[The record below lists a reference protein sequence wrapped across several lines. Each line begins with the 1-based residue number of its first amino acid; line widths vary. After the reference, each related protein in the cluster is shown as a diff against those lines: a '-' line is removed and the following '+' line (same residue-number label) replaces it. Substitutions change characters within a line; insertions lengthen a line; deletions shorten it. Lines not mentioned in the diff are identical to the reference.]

1 MRMDTADIL
10 KKVRQIE
17 IQTGKLV
24 EETFAGEYLSAF
36 KGQGI
41 EFAEVRE
48 YTPGDD
54 VRSIDWNVTA
64 RSGTPYV
71 KKFNEERELTLM
83 IACDVSAS
91 QRFGSFDK
99 FKQEAAAELAAL
111 FAFSALK
118 NGDKVG
124 LLLFSDQIE
133 LFVPPKKG
141 KKHILRLIRELV
153 AFEPRGTGTDIS
165 LALTTLSK
173 VIKRQGILIFISD
186 FLAEPE
192 TFAQPL
198 RLAAKKFDLIPVII
212 EDRLERALPAVHAC
226 LDVQDP
232 ERGEEKFLSLAS
244 SDLNRLLA
252 LRREVWSEQ
261 LRHLF
266 SPLKIEAILVDTA
279 QPPADP
285 VIEFFKR
292 RARKLRR

>member
-64 RSGTPYV
+64 RSATPYV

-124 LLLFSDQIE
+124 LLLFSDKVE

-141 KKHILRLIRELV
+141 KKHILRLIRELI
-153 AFEPRGTGTDIS
+153 AFEPQGTGTDIA
-165 LALTTLSK
+165 LALTMLSK

-186 FLAEPE
+186 FLAEPQS
-192 TFAQPL
+192 FAQPL

-212 EDRLERALPAVHAC
+212 EDRLEKALPAVHAC
-226 LDVQDP
+226 LTVRDP
-232 ERGEEKFLSLAS
+232 ETGEERFLSLAS
-244 SDLNRLLA
+244 AEFNQLLA
-252 LRREVWSEQ
+252 LRRDVWEKQ
-261 LRHLF
+261 LAEIF
-266 SPLKIEAILVDTA
+266 NPLKIEGILVDTA
-279 QPPADP
+279 LPPADP

-292 RARKLRR
+292 RARKIKR

>member
-48 YTPGDD
+48 YIPGDD

-64 RSGTPYV
+64 RSNTPYV

-91 QRFGSFDK
+91 QNFGSLAK

-118 NGDKVG
+118 NSDKVG
-124 LLLFSDQIE
+124 LLLFSDKVE

-153 AFEPRGTGTDIS
+153 AFEPTGTGTDIA
-165 LALTTLSK
+165 LALTTLNK

-186 FLAEPE
+186 FLAQTD

-212 EDRLERALPAVHAC
+212 QDKLETKLPRLPVFV
-226 LDVQDP
+226 DFQDP
-232 ERGEEKFLSLAS
+232 ETNERKFFSLAGANLHTQLTRWQT
-244 SDLNRLLA
+244 DWQQQLTA
-252 LRREVWSEQ
+252 L
-261 LRHLF
+261 F
-266 SPLKIEAILVDTA
+266 NPLKIEAIHVDPA
-279 QPPADP
+279 QSAADP
-285 VIEFFKR
+285 VIAFFKQ
-292 RARKLRR
+292 RARKIRR

>member
-41 EFAEVRE
+41 EFSEVRE

-64 RSGTPYV
+64 RSGTPFV

-124 LLLFSDQIE
+124 LLLFSDKIE

-153 AFEPRGTGTDIS
+153 AFEPEGAGTDIA
-165 LALTTLSK
+165 LALTTLNK
-173 VIKRQGILIFISD
+173 VIKRKGILILISD
-186 FLAEPE
+186 FLASPDS
-192 TFAQPL
+192 FAKPL

-212 EDRLERALPAVHAC
+212 EDKLEKALPLLHAC
-226 LDVQDP
+226 LDVRDP
-232 ERGEEKFLSLAS
+232 ETGETKFLSLGAPA
-244 SDLNRLLA
+244 LNQMLA
-252 LRREVWSEQ
+252 LRRDVWETE
-261 LRHLF
+261 LAALF
-266 SPLKIEAILVDTA
+266 NPLKTQAILVDPA
-279 QPPADP
+279 LPAADP
-285 VIEFFKR
+285 VIAFFKQ
-292 RARKLRR
+292 RARKVKR

>member
-24 EETFAGEYLSAF
+24 TETFAGEYLSAF

-64 RSGTPYV
+64 RSNTPFV

-99 FKQEAAAELAAL
+99 FKQDAAAELAAL

-124 LLLFSDQIE
+124 LLLFSDKVE

-153 AFEPRGTGTDIS
+153 AFEPTGTGTDLS
-165 LALTTLSK
+165 LALTTLNK
-173 VIKRQGILIFISD
+173 VIKRQGILILISD
-186 FLAEPE
+186 FLTP
-192 TFAQPL
+192 TDSFAKPL

-212 EDRLERALPAVHAC
+212 QDKLEKELPRLPIC
-226 LDVQDP
+226 IDIQDP
-232 ERGEEKFLSLAS
+232 ETGEEKFLSLAS
-244 SDLNRLLA
+244 SSISYFIQTRRKKWEEDLNRL
-252 LRREVWSEQ
+252 
-261 LRHLF
+261 F
-266 SPLKIEAILVDTA
+266 NPLKVEGILIDTA
-279 QPPADP
+279 QPTADP
-285 VIEFFKR
+285 VIAFFKQ
-292 RARKLRR
+292 RARRVQA

>member
-118 NGDKVG
+118 NSDKVG
-124 LLLFSDQIE
+124 LLLFSDRIE

-153 AFEPRGTGTDIS
+153 AFEPQGTGTDIS

-198 RLAAKKFDLIPVII
+198 RLASKKFDLIPVII
-212 EDRLERALPAVHAC
+212 EDRLERALPLVHAC
-226 LDVQDP
+226 LDVKDP
-232 ERGEEKFLSLAS
+232 ETGEEKFLSLGS
-244 SDLNRLLA
+244 GDLNRLLA
-252 LRREVWSEQ
+252 LRRKVWTQQ
-261 LRHLF
+261 LLHLF
-266 SPLKIEAILVDTA
+266 HPLKIEPILVDTA
-279 QPPADP
+279 RPAADP

>member
-48 YTPGDD
+48 YIPGDD

-64 RSGTPYV
+64 RNRTPFV

-91 QRFGSFDK
+91 QNFGSLEK
-99 FKQEAAAELAAL
+99 FKQETAAELAAL

-118 NGDKVG
+118 NSDKVG
-124 LLLFSDQIE
+124 LLLFSDKIE

-141 KKHILRLIRELV
+141 KKHILRLIRELI
-153 AFEPRGTGTDIS
+153 AFEPTGKGTDIA
-165 LALTTLSK
+165 LALTTLNK

-186 FLAEPE
+186 FLADVNSF
-192 TFAQPL
+192 TQPL
-198 RLAAKKFDLIPVII
+198 QLAARKFDFIPVILT
-212 EDRLERALPAVHAC
+212 DPLERKLPRIFAS

-232 ERGEEKFLSLAS
+232 ETGERKFLSLAS
-244 SDLNRLLA
+244 GALNRQLA
-252 LRREVWSEQ
+252 MHRDVQQSQ
-261 LRHLF
+261 LAALF
-266 SPLKIEAILVDTA
+266 NPLKIQPIEVNPA
-279 QPPADP
+279 QPAADP
-285 VIEFFKR
+285 VIAYFKQ
-292 RARKLRR
+292 RARKIRR

>member
-48 YTPGDD
+48 YIPGDD

-64 RSGTPYV
+64 RNRTPYV

-91 QRFGSFDK
+91 QNFGSWDK
-99 FKQEAAAELAAL
+99 FKQETAAELAAL

-118 NGDKVG
+118 NSDKVG
-124 LLLFSDQIE
+124 LLLFSDKIE

-153 AFEPRGTGTDIS
+153 AFEPTGKGTDIS
-165 LALTTLSK
+165 LALTTLNK

-186 FLAEPE
+186 FLAD
-192 TFAQPL
+192 TASYTKPL
-198 RLAAKKFDLIPVII
+198 QLAAKKFDFIPVII
-212 EDRLERALPAVHAC
+212 TDQLERALPRQFAW
-226 LDVQDP
+226 LDVCDP
-232 ERGEEKFLSLAS
+232 ESGERKFLSLS
-244 SDLNRLLA
+244 SSSINRQLA
-252 LRREVWSEQ
+252 HQYQDRQSQ
-261 LRHLF
+261 LAALF
-266 SPLKIEAILVDTA
+266 NPLKIQAIEVDPA
-279 QPPADP
+279 QPAADP
-285 VIEFFKR
+285 VIAFFKQ
-292 RARKLRR
+292 RARKIRR

>member
-54 VRSIDWNVTA
+54 IRSIDWNVTA

-91 QRFGSFDK
+91 LRFGSFDK
-99 FKQEAAAELAAL
+99 FKQDAAAELAAL

-118 NGDKVG
+118 NSDKVG
-124 LLLFSDQIE
+124 LLLFSDKIE

-153 AFEPRGTGTDIS
+153 AFEPTGTGTDLA

-173 VIKRQGILIFISD
+173 VIKRQGNLILISD
-186 FLAEPE
+186 FLAEASSFE
-192 TFAQPL
+192 KQL
-198 RLAAKKFDLIPVII
+198 RLASKKFDLIPVILQ
-212 EDRLERALPAVHAC
+212 DRLEQTLPRLPIC
-226 LDVQDP
+226 LDIQDH
-232 ERGEEKFLSLAS
+232 ETGQEKYLSLGS
-244 SDLNRLLA
+244 PHLNAMLQLYKDTWQSELSA
-252 LRREVWSEQ
+252 L
-261 LRHLF
+261 F
-266 SPLKIEAILVDTA
+266 NPLKIEAITVSTD
-279 QPPADP
+279 QPTADP
-285 VIEFFKR
+285 VIRFFKQ
-292 RARKLRR
+292 RAKKVRV